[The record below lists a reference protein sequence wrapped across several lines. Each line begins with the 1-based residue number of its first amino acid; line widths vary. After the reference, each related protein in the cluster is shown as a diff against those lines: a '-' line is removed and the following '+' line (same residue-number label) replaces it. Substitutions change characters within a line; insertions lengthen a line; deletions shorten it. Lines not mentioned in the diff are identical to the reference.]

1 MLLEGSKGQSES
13 NGRLKAGLGGPRHL
27 VSQAL
32 NESMLRGTIP
42 SGVAS
47 VHPSR

>member
-1 MLLEGSKGQSES
+1 MLLEDRGVRVES
-13 NGRLKAGLGGPRHL
+13 NSRPKVGLGGPRHL
-27 VSQAL
+27 VSQTL

-47 VHPSR
+47 VHPAR